1 MDCQGWP
8 GRLSGKDME
17 GKVSGKSSLFRLGVW
32 LALML
37 VVLAGLGWS
46 FRDSLTPL
54 VAQYADSFWA
64 FLKQTNPLVF
74 FGLFAVLPALGCPIS
89 PFYLIAPGLY
99 ELKWNMLGFGLAIIV
114 NISLG
119 YWIAAGFLRPLAEKL
134 VTRAGHKVPQVDS
147 SNAGKLALVVRI
159 TPGVPFCL
167 KNYLL
172 GLAGVP
178 YKTYMWASWPIELAW
193 ALAIV
198 IVGESIF
205 EGKAGLGLLGG
216 VFLIALILL
225 TKMAR
230 NRYATKSDREEPDSA

>member
-1 MDCQGWP
+1 
-8 GRLSGKDME
+8 ME
-17 GKVSGKSSLFRLGVW
+17 GNVSGTGKGSMLRLGAWV
-32 LALML
+32 ALTIM
-37 VVLAGLGWS
+37 VVAGAGWF

-54 VAQYADSFWA
+54 VVGYGEAFWV
-64 FLKQTNPLVF
+64 FLKQTNPLLF

-99 ELKWNMLGFGLAIIV
+99 ALQWNMLGFGLAMIL

-119 YWIAAGFLRPLAEKL
+119 YWVAAGFLRPLAEKL
-134 VTRAGHKVPQVDS
+134 VARAGHKVPRIQS
-147 SNAGKLALVVRI
+147 SEAGKMTLIVRI
-159 TPGVPFCL
+159 MPGVPFCL

-216 VFLIALILL
+216 VFLIGLIML

-230 NRYATKSDREEPDSA
+230 DRYATKPVRKEPDSAR